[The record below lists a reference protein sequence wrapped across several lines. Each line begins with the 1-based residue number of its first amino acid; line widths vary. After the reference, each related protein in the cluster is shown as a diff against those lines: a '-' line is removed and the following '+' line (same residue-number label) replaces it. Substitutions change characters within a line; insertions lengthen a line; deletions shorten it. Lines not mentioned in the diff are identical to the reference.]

1 MAEAESV
8 EDEDPSDVE
17 AVTVDPGAAPVTL
30 DKGQQVWSLTQLYS
44 VDFSQSRVSVNKKSG
59 VKVEVCFQ
67 R

>member
-17 AVTVDPGAAPVTL
+17 AVTVDPGAPVTL
-30 DKGQQVWSLTQLYS
+30 DNGQQVWSLTQFYS

>member
-17 AVTVDPGAAPVTL
+17 AVTVDPGAAVTL
-30 DKGQQVWSLTQLYS
+30 DEGQQVWSLTQLYS